1 MRERKCCSSRSRGLD
16 WRGETA
22 VDGSEEWIMELTE
35 QRAINSKVSADG
47 IWDVG
52 AMAGIA
58 RREAGRGGERTFQWF
73 VNFEALRFCRDSGA
87 RGFTSLVTSKEWRM
101 TVQAGLDQPSNPS
114 SKSH

>member
-1 MRERKCCSSRSRGLD
+1 M
-16 WRGETA
+16 
-22 VDGSEEWIMELTE
+22 MLTE

-47 IWDVG
+47 IGDVG

-58 RREAGRGGERTFQWF
+58 GREVGRGGERTFQWF
-73 VNFEALRFCRDSGA
+73 ANFEALRFCRDSGA

-101 TVQAGLDQPSNPS
+101 TVQIGLDLQSNSS